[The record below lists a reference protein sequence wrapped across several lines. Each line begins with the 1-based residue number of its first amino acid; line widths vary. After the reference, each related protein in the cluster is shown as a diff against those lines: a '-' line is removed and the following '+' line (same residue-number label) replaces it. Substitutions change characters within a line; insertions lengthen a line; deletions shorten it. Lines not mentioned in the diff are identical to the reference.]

1 MRQEIVAHV
10 IRSHCFDGERRHEQT
25 LEEEEEEQEAQKERE
40 RKRTEEELQS
50 LEFQGQDHTGGLR
63 RLEGQLVRGEPSGG
77 SSSQTRPQCQ
87 APPSKDTPSER
98 ESSNEETEEKR
109 SSDGR
114 QSERKGVGNGQE
126 SEHAK
131 GGVDQEGTQSQ
142 SQEQHSAAKE
152 SEEAIPDD
160 EDSEDNVEESSEV
173 DVDMGDSAED
183 GASAKPA
190 QAGKGSDVDEED
202 DQDQANKERTNVG
215 NCGET
220 GQQARGM
227 EREDGDSF
235 VRQREAWRRQQQ
247 VLWRKT
253 IGEGAGSGGGEQGK
267 DREDDP
273 CRQELDAGWRR
284 LSKEVEEGRNEQGIR
299 GEENGPLRGQNQD
312 RENEEE
318 EEAGRDQSH
327 RGAAS
332 DISGQGD
339 EQQVLQQ
346 ELGSTVEQEERSES
360 EVHPVRDQDHVQD
373 CPGGGENSSQPRAR
387 QRAERDSMAES
398 DVKVFFKREPEEEQQ
413 QQDSSLAEKLLEL
426 QDKEKANAA
435 KLKGLR
441 ENKRKMA
448 EEEAEILKKVAEEQE
463 KIMRKMA
470 RLQVLQMLKKSV
482 DEEEH
487 KLETEME
494 EVRGRKEEILR
505 DHQLLRSS
513 FDDVVIAR

>member
-50 LEFQGQDHTGGLR
+50 LERKFQGQDHTGGLR

-87 APPSKDTPSER
+87 APPSKDTSSER
-98 ESSNEETEEKR
+98 ESSNEDEETEEKR

-114 QSERKGVGNGQE
+114 QSERKGCGNGQE

-160 EDSEDNVEESSEV
+160 EDSEV
-173 DVDMGDSAED
+173 DVDLGDSAED

-202 DQDQANKERTNVG
+202 DQYQANKERTNVG

-235 VRQREAWRRQQQ
+235 VRQREAWRRQQ

-482 DEEEH
+482 DEEED